1 MHTDGI
7 GRDSSQRGGLVI
19 LKEIMKSLFN
29 WHTDTILIAEPDQVL
44 LQLEC
49 RALSGKYRII
59 QTSSVEEAVRAAA
72 RHTTK
77 IDLLVTEV
85 RLPHRFGWELTQL
98 LKLDYPD
105 IKAVYTSS
113 AVDAEIRA
121 RTYPSIVVVL
131 ENPFRPDRLRQAVRD
146 ALETRQN
153 IRIASKY
160 AAYSPPNSTL
170 HS

>member
-1 MHTDGI
+1 M
-7 GRDSSQRGGLVI
+7 
-19 LKEIMKSLFN
+19 LKEIMKGLFN

-44 LQLEC
+44 RELEC

-59 QTSSVEEAVRAAA
+59 QASSVEEAVRTAA

-105 IKAVYTSS
+105 LKVVYTSS
-113 AVDAEIRA
+113 FVDSEIRG
-121 RTYPSIVVVL
+121 RTYPSAVVVL
-131 ENPFRPDRLRQAVRD
+131 DTPFRPDRLRQAVRD

-153 IRIASKY
+153 DRVASKY
-160 AAYSPPNSTL
+160 AAYSPPNSPL